1 MDNADAAA
9 ALVTK
14 VYEYYGKTT
23 LEQKETIVE
32 LIDGSEYHD
41 PPIFSLTAILRN
53 DNDAKVLVRE
63 EILEKRTPLEQ
74 VIQKLGLTEEQ
85 KSEFLRELERYLIR
99 ILGINAPVD
108 TPPIRPGEKN
118 RKAKSRKSKSRKY
131 RNSRNSRK
139 SRKSR
144 KARK

>member
-1 MDNADAAA
+1 MDNPDAAAA

-99 ILGINAPVD
+99 ILGIKNAPVD

-131 RNSRNSRK
+131 RNSRK
-139 SRKSR
+139 PRKSR